1 MVDWCLDRPYKCP
14 RLLGFILS
22 FPITLVEQASLAELH
37 LVNRNLKTPIN
48 SRLTS
53 NVKKHIPTQNKSQTA
68 KKRFHDKAIS
78 HWITV
83 SLLHMTIQRW
93 EGTFNSRQWN
103 DGIALDW
110 RDVEEGYYNI
120 IMWTNQ
126 VVEKH
131 MLAILASSYTQSL
144 EAFLPLTTLKSSR
157 ESRKLPCF
165 VFILISHIVILHKS
179 DVKWWTKLQ
188 HAYANCLKLQSPI
201 RSRGVSET
209 CGGDCFSH
217 HGLQKAPKK
226 LANQSPTSSFHG
238 KSSSHRWWCSMKKWS
253 PSKSMLLCFCMFFPS
268 LLTKNVQ
275 DLRDSQPTNQL
286 NQPNPRRPQAAA
298 TSASSAS
305 QKHEV
310 HPSQRTV
317 NEPWNGGTV
326 DPGKKGSRDT
336 RRIFHTHWYTFSLR
350 IQNISRIWSIWK
362 FVSCWFKQNTKT
374 NNSPIMSY

>member
-217 HGLQKAPKK
+217 HGLPKAPKQVDEPK
-226 LANQSPTSSFHG
+226 SNFKFSWQIIKSP
-238 KSSSHRWWCSMKKWS
+238 MM
-253 PSKSMLLCFCMFFPS
+253 MLNEKNVHPLHQCFFLFLHVFFPHLFQS
-268 LLTKNVQ
+268 G
-275 DLRDSQPTNQL
+275 SSTNRK
-286 NQPNPRRPQAAA
+286 RR
-298 TSASSAS
+298 ASRRCDQRFIRKSKARS
-305 QKHEV
+305 SPVSKD
-310 HPSQRTV
+310 SQRTMKWWWDCG
-317 NEPWNGGTV
+317 ENG
-326 DPGKKGSRDT
+326 
-336 RRIFHTHWYTFSLR
+336 
-350 IQNISRIWSIWK
+350 
-362 FVSCWFKQNTKT
+362 
-374 NNSPIMSY
+374 

>member
-144 EAFLPLTTLKSSR
+144 EAFLPLTTLKSFR

-226 LANQSPTSSFHG
+226 LTNQSPTSSFHG

-253 PSKSMLLCFCMFFPS
+253 PSTSMLLCFSMCFFSPS
-268 LLTKNVQ
+268 LLIGIFH
-275 DLRDSQPTNQL
+275 QPTE
-286 NQPNPRRPQAAA
+286 PTEP
-298 TSASSAS
+298 TSASSRCDQRFIRKSKARS
-305 QKHEV
+305 SPVSKD
-310 HPSQRTV
+310 SQRTV
-317 NEPWNGGTV
+317 KWWDRG
-326 DPGKKGSRDT
+326 PGKKRVQRYKKDIS
-336 RRIFHTHWYTFSLR
+336 YSL
-350 IQNISRIWSIWK
+350 IHLS
-362 FVSCWFKQNTKT
+362 FKNPEYFKNLKYLEVCVMLVQAKHKDKQ
-374 NNSPIMSY
+374 